1 MKFLTF
7 IFITLILALQYPL
20 WFGKGGWLNVISLQK
35 QIDQQLKVNEAIKS
49 ENDILLAVVQ
59 DLKNGT
65 DVIEGK
71 ARFDLGLI
79 KKNETF
85 FLIIDNSF
93 LSIFPSDLATS

>member
-7 IFITLILALQYPL
+7 IFVTLILALQYPL
-20 WFGKGGWLNVISLQK
+20 WLGKGGWLNVISLQK
-35 QIDQQLKVNEAIKS
+35 QIDQQLKVNELIKS

-85 FLIIDNSF
+85 FLIFDKKN
-93 LSIFPSDLATS
+93 

>member
-71 ARFDLGLI
+71 AQ
-79 KKNETF
+79 NETF
-85 FLIIDNSF
+85 FLIIDKKN
-93 LSIFPSDLATS
+93 

>member
-7 IFITLILALQYPL
+7 IFVTLILALQYPL
-20 WFGKGGWLNVISLQK
+20 WLGKGGWLNVISLQK
-35 QIDQQLKVNEAIKS
+35 QIDQQLKVNELIKS

-85 FLIIDNSF
+85 FLVIDKKN
-93 LSIFPSDLATS
+93 

>member
-1 MKFLTF
+1 MKYLTF
-7 IFITLILALQYPL
+7 IFVTLILALQYPL
-20 WFGKGGWLNVISLQK
+20 WLGKGGWINVISLQK
-35 QIDQQLKVNEAIKS
+35 QIDQQLKVNELIKS

-85 FLIIDNSF
+85 FLIIDKKN
-93 LSIFPSDLATS
+93 

>member
-7 IFITLILALQYPL
+7 IFIILILALQYPL
-20 WFGKGGWLNVISLQK
+20 WLGKGGWLNVISLHK
-35 QIDQQLKVNEAIKS
+35 QIDQQLKVNEQIKS

-79 KKNETF
+79 KKNEIF
-85 FLIIDNSF
+85 FLIIDEKK
-93 LSIFPSDLATS
+93 LTYK

>member
-7 IFITLILALQYPL
+7 IFVTLILALQYPL
-20 WFGKGGWLNVISLQK
+20 WLGKGGWLNVISLQK
-35 QIDQQLKVNEAIKS
+35 QIDQQLKVNELIKS

-65 DVIEGK
+65 DVVEGK

-85 FLIIDNSF
+85 FLIIDKKN
-93 LSIFPSDLATS
+93 

>member
-1 MKFLTF
+1 MKFLIF
-7 IFITLILALQYPL
+7 IFVILILALQYPL
-20 WFGKGGWLNVISLQK
+20 WLGKGGWLNVISLQK
-35 QIDQQLKVNEAIKS
+35 QIDQQLKVNELIKS

-85 FLIIDNSF
+85 FLIIDKKN
-93 LSIFPSDLATS
+93 

>member
-1 MKFLTF
+1 MH
-7 IFITLILALQYPL
+7 YPL

-49 ENDILLAVVQ
+49 KNDILLAVVQ

-85 FLIIDNSF
+85 FLIIDKKN
-93 LSIFPSDLATS
+93 

>member
-7 IFITLILALQYPL
+7 IFVILILVLQYPL
-20 WFGKGGWLNVISLQK
+20 WLGKGGWLNVISLHK
-35 QIDQQLKVNEAIKS
+35 QIDQQLKVNEQIKS
-49 ENDILLAVVQ
+49 KNDILLAVVQ

-85 FLIIDNSF
+85 FLIIDKKN
-93 LSIFPSDLATS
+93 

>member
-7 IFITLILALQYPL
+7 IFVTLILALQYPL

-35 QIDQQLKVNEAIKS
+35 QIDQQLKVNELIKS

-85 FLIIDNSF
+85 FLIIDKKN
-93 LSIFPSDLATS
+93 

>member
-7 IFITLILALQYPL
+7 IFVILILALQYPL
-20 WFGKGGWLNVISLQK
+20 WLGKGGWLNVISLHK
-35 QIDQQLKVNEAIKS
+35 QIDQQLKVNEQIKS

-85 FLIIDNSF
+85 FLIIDKKN
-93 LSIFPSDLATS
+93 

>member
-7 IFITLILALQYPL
+7 IFVTLILVLQYPL
-20 WFGKGGWLNVISLQK
+20 WLGKGGWLNVFSLQK
-35 QIDQQLKVNEAIKS
+35 QIDQQLKVNKLIKA

-85 FLIIDNSF
+85 FLIIDKKN
-93 LSIFPSDLATS
+93 

>member
-1 MKFLTF
+1 MRFLTF
-7 IFITLILALQYPL
+7 IFVILISALQYPL
-20 WFGKGGWLNVISLQK
+20 WLGKGGWLNVISLQK
-35 QIDQQLKVNEAIKS
+35 QIDQQLKVNELIKS

-85 FLIIDNSF
+85 FLIFDKKN
-93 LSIFPSDLATS
+93 

>member
-1 MKFLTF
+1 MWL
-7 IFITLILALQYPL
+7 
-20 WFGKGGWLNVISLQK
+20 GKGGWLNVISLQK
-35 QIDQQLKVNEAIKS
+35 QIDQQVKVNESIKS

-71 ARFDLGLI
+71 ARFELGLI

-85 FLIIDNSF
+85 FLIIDKKIN
-93 LSIFPSDLATS
+93 L

>member
-7 IFITLILALQYPL
+7 IFVTLILALQYPL
-20 WFGKGGWLNVISLQK
+20 WLGKGGWLNVISLQK
-35 QIDQQLKVNEAIKS
+35 QIDQQLKVNELIKS

-85 FLIIDNSF
+85 FLIIDKKN
-93 LSIFPSDLATS
+93 

>member
-7 IFITLILALQYPL
+7 IFVILILALQYPL
-20 WFGKGGWLNVISLQK
+20 WLGKGGWLNVIALHK
-35 QIDQQLKVNEAIKS
+35 QIDQQLKVNEQIKS

-85 FLIIDNSF
+85 FLIIDKKN
-93 LSIFPSDLATS
+93 

>member
-7 IFITLILALQYPL
+7 IFVTLILALQYPL
-20 WFGKGGWLNVISLQK
+20 WLGKGGWINVISLQK
-35 QIDQQLKVNEAIKS
+35 QIDQQLKVNEQIKS

-59 DLKNGT
+59 DLKKGT

-79 KKNETF
+79 KKNEKF
-85 FLIIDNSF
+85 FLIIDKKN
-93 LSIFPSDLATS
+93 

>member
-7 IFITLILALQYPL
+7 IFVTLILVLQYPL
-20 WFGKGGWLNVISLQK
+20 WLGKGGWLNVISLQK
-35 QIDQQLKVNEAIKS
+35 QIDQQLKVNELIKS
-49 ENDILLAVVQ
+49 ENDILYAVVQ

-85 FLIIDNSF
+85 FLIIDKKN
-93 LSIFPSDLATS
+93 

>member
-7 IFITLILALQYPL
+7 IFVTLILALQYPL
-20 WFGKGGWLNVISLQK
+20 WLGKGGWLNVISLQK
-35 QIDQQLKVNEAIKS
+35 QIDQQQKVNELIKS

-85 FLIIDNSF
+85 FLIIDKKN
-93 LSIFPSDLATS
+93 

>member
-7 IFITLILALQYPL
+7 IFITLMLVLQYPL

-85 FLIIDNSF
+85 FLIIDKKN
-93 LSIFPSDLATS
+93 

>member
-7 IFITLILALQYPL
+7 IFVTLILALQYPL
-20 WFGKGGWLNVISLQK
+20 WLGKGGWLNVISLQK
-35 QIDQQLKVNEAIKS
+35 QIDQQLKVNELIKS

-79 KKNETF
+79 KKSEKF
-85 FLIIDNSF
+85 FLIIDKK
-93 LSIFPSDLATS
+93 

>member
-1 MKFLTF
+1 MKLLTF

-85 FLIIDNSF
+85 FLIIDKKN
-93 LSIFPSDLATS
+93 

>member
-7 IFITLILALQYPL
+7 IFVTLILALQYPL
-20 WFGKGGWLNVISLQK
+20 WLGKGGWFNVISLQK
-35 QIDQQLKVNEAIKS
+35 QIDQQLKVNELIKS

-71 ARFDLGLI
+71 ARYDLGLI

-85 FLIIDNSF
+85 FLIIDKKN
-93 LSIFPSDLATS
+93 

>member
-7 IFITLILALQYPL
+7 IIVILILALQYPL
-20 WFGKGGWLNVISLQK
+20 WLGKGGWLNVISLQK
-35 QIDQQLKVNEAIKS
+35 QIDQQLKVNELIKS

-65 DVIEGK
+65 DVVEGK

-85 FLIIDNSF
+85 FLIIDKKIN
-93 LSIFPSDLATS
+93 LQMI

>member
-7 IFITLILALQYPL
+7 IFVTLILALQYPL
-20 WFGKGGWLNVISLQK
+20 WLGKGGWLNVISLQK
-35 QIDQQLKVNEAIKS
+35 QIDQQLKVNDLIKS

-85 FLIIDNSF
+85 FLIIDKKN
-93 LSIFPSDLATS
+93 

>member
-7 IFITLILALQYPL
+7 IFITLILALQYSL
-20 WFGKGGWLNVISLQK
+20 WLGKGGWLNVISLQK

-85 FLIIDNSF
+85 FLIIDKKN
-93 LSIFPSDLATS
+93 

>member
-49 ENDILLAVVQ
+49 ENDILLAVV
-59 DLKNGT
+59 
-65 DVIEGK
+65 
-71 ARFDLGLI
+71 
-79 KKNETF
+79 
-85 FLIIDNSF
+85 
-93 LSIFPSDLATS
+93 

>member
-7 IFITLILALQYPL
+7 IFVTLILALQYPL
-20 WFGKGGWLNVISLQK
+20 WLGKGGWLNVISLQK
-35 QIDQQLKVNEAIKS
+35 QIDQQLKVNELIKS

-79 KKNETF
+79 KKNEKF
-85 FLIIDNSF
+85 FLIIDKKN
-93 LSIFPSDLATS
+93 